1 MSEASET
8 EVPKV
13 LRDFLEQEVIESP
26 GTDIQPDTPLL
37 ELGILN
43 SFSTMRLTSFIQRRF
58 EVEIPPEDMTG
69 TNFSDLRSISA
80 LVNRLRAASD
90 SGSDSDRHA

>member
-1 MSEASET
+1 MSESD
-8 EVPKV
+8 VLKV

-26 GTDIQPDTPLL
+26 GSDIQPDTPLL

-43 SFSTMRLTSFIQRRF
+43 SFSTMRLTSFIHRRF

-69 TNFSDLRSISA
+69 RNFSDLRSISA
-80 LVNRLRAASD
+80 LVTRLTAASD
-90 SGSDSDRHA
+90 SERQP